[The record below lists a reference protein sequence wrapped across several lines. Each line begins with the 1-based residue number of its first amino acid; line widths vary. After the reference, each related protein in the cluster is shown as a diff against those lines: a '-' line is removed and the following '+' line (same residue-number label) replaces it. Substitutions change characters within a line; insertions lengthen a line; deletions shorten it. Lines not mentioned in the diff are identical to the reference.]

1 MLAVVALLGLS
12 LTACD
17 NDDLSTD
24 QYGSDVRVQA
34 FGPCPV
40 LRGGT
45 LFFYGSHLD
54 QITEVQLPG
63 ADPITAIEVVERG
76 AHSKISIQVPAEK
89 CDTGIVVLK
98 TQKGGELRTLT
109 PVTYRED
116 IKFEKFFVGTE
127 GNLSGKPGDELTL
140 KGDYLNLMHGV
151 IFAENDTVKKP
162 SSLTTATPS
171 WCASRKEHA
180 PAN

>member
-17 NDDLSTD
+17 NDDLNTD

-45 LFFYGSHLD
+45 LFFYGSNLD
-54 QITEVQLPG
+54 QIKEIDLPG
-63 ADPITAIEVVERG
+63 ADPITSIEVLERG
-76 AHSKISIQVPAEK
+76 GHSKISIQVPAEK

-98 TQKGGELRTLT
+98 TQRVASFAPLR
-109 PVTYRED
+109 P
-116 IKFEKFFVGTE
+116 
-127 GNLSGKPGDELTL
+127 
-140 KGDYLNLMHGV
+140 
-151 IFAENDTVKKP
+151 
-162 SSLTTATPS
+162 SLTARTS
-171 WCASRKEHA
+171 SSRASM
-180 PAN
+180 

>member
-17 NDDLSTD
+17 NDDLNTD

-45 LFFYGSHLD
+45 LFFYGSNLD
-54 QITEVQLPG
+54 QIKEIDLPG
-63 ADPITAIEVVERG
+63 ADPITSIEVLERG
-76 AHSKISIQVPAEK
+76 GHSKISIQVPAEK

-98 TQKGGELRTLT
+98 TQKGGELRTVT
-109 PVTYRED
+109 PITYRED
-116 IKFEKFFVGTE
+116 IKLQSFYVGSEDVSLASQAT
-127 GNLSGKPGDELTL
+127 NL
-140 KGDYLNLMHGV
+140 
-151 IFAENDTVKKP
+151 P
-162 SSLTTATPS
+162 SRATTSTSCTA
-171 WCASRKEHA
+171 
-180 PAN
+180 